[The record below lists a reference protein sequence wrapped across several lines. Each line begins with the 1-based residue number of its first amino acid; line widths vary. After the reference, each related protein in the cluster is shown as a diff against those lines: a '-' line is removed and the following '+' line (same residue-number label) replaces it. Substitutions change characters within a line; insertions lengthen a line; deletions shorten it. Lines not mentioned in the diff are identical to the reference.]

1 MLTNL
6 LCSCFLLLTF
16 WFWQF
21 HTHTQWAMPRF
32 TLLPLLPLTD
42 SYSPP
47 SSFQLAMLL
56 LWCPCVHG
64 RPCSDR
70 QQLLCAWPRCTLKTV
85 SHITPLQLLI
95 LIFLIFLLWC
105 SLAVPTTKIFV
116 LVSNNSFLEPRD
128 STSQIWGKIRCT
140 LKIYSSEIRFKCEFQ
155 KCHLL
160 INIV

>member
-1 MLTNL
+1 MFLIIDFLILTI
-6 LCSCFLLLTF
+6 SYTY
-16 WFWQF
+16 
-21 HTHTQWAMPRF
+21 TMSYPRF

-95 LIFLIFLLWC
+95 LIFPIFTLWC
-105 SLAVPTTKIFV
+105 SLAVPITKIFV
-116 LVSNNSFLEPRD
+116 LVSNNSFLEPGD